1 MTKDY
6 IYMLLLLCVPFVSSL
21 MIVINIYNGDILG
34 IKENKEYMLWYIPL
48 LTYILFLLVT
58 KKEQF
63 KNIIPEFSIAFFGIS
78 LNIYWIY
85 AWEYDK
91 KTNFRHRTEYY
102 DTQCLLCA
110 MTYFVLLH
118 KINTEKTKTI
128 RTTIV

>member
-1 MTKDY
+1 M
-6 IYMLLLLCVPFVSSL
+6 YMFLLLFIPFVSSL

-34 IKENKEYMLWYIPL
+34 IRENEEYMLWYIPL
-48 LTYILFLLVT
+48 LTYILFLIVT
-58 KKEQF
+58 KREKL
-63 KNIIPEFSIAFFGIS
+63 KNIIPEFSIAFFGVS

-110 MTYFVLLH
+110 MTYFVLLN
-118 KINTEKTKTI
+118 KINTQKSNTI
-128 RTTIV
+128 TSIV

>member
-1 MTKDY
+1 
-6 IYMLLLLCVPFVSSL
+6 MLLLLSLPFVSSL

-34 IKENKEYMLWYIPL
+34 IRENEEYMLWYIPL
-48 LTYILFLLVT
+48 LTYILFLLFT
-58 KKEQF
+58 QKEQF
-63 KNIIPEFSIAFFGIS
+63 KNIIPEFSIAFFGVS

-110 MTYFVLLH
+110 MTYFVLMN
-118 KINTEKTKTI
+118 KINTQDTE
-128 RTTIV
+128 TTVITSIV